1 MLLLGLNVDG
11 PLMTTDDF
19 REHLWLAVADL
30 AGLAV
35 GSMLSILIFA
45 LVIFIYEKTLPPP
58 TTIEAP
64 SVTELKQ
71 VANVIASHIWGNEE

>member
-1 MLLLGLNVDG
+1 MILLGLNVDG

-35 GSMLSILIFA
+35 GSMLSILMFA
-45 LVIFIYEKTLPPP
+45 LVIFVYEKTLPPP
-58 TTIEAP
+58 VRIEAP
-64 SVTELKQ
+64 NGTELKQ
-71 VANVIASHIWGNEE
+71 VAGVIASHIGGNEE